1 MEFLQ
6 NYIFYVLVK
15 LLLFSGLMFLV
26 RSLVKA
32 G

>member
-6 NYIFYVLVK
+6 IYILYVLVK

>member
-6 NYIFYVLVK
+6 NYILYVLVK

>member
-6 NYIFYVLVK
+6 NYILYILVK
-15 LLLFSGLMFLV
+15 LLLFSGLIFLI
-26 RSLVKA
+26 RSLVKT

>member
-6 NYIFYVLVK
+6 NYILYVLVK
-15 LLLFSGLMFLV
+15 LLLFSGLMFLA